1 MELNDLEKIWKE
13 KDKNEGS
20 LKINEKILLKRNYD
34 NASSEF
40 EKLLKLSVLG
50 RNLALIYFA
59 MSLVMVYLVRNVSVI
74 AYPGIAGAIG
84 MLLSFIYHFSYTNR
98 LRKLNYYSMP
108 VVDLQKAISEFRVK
122 SVGAGEYDFMVVLL
136 WIVTISPM
144 VSQYFFSKN
153 LYTYFEL
160 SISNVIILIV
170 VLLVLYVAN
179 KQMYKI
185 LYEDK
190 LLKAE
195 ADLKEILEFEL

>member
-13 KDKNEGS
+13 KDRNEGS
-20 LKINEKILLKRNYD
+20 IKINEKILLKRNYD

-40 EKLLKLSVLG
+40 EKLLKLSILG
-50 RNLALIYFA
+50 RNLALIYFIV
-59 MSLVMVYLVRNVSVI
+59 SLLMVYLVGNATVI
-74 AYPGIAGAIG
+74 ASLGIVGAIG

-108 VVDLQKAISEFRVK
+108 VVDLQKAINEFRVK
-122 SVGAGEYDFMVVLL
+122 SVGAGKYDFMVVLL
-136 WIVTISPM
+136 WIATISPM
-144 VSQYFFSKN
+144 VIQYFFGKN

-160 SISNVIILIV
+160 SISNTLILIV
-170 VLLVLYVAN
+170 VLLVLYAAN
-179 KQMYKI
+179 KQMYKT

-195 ADLKEILEFEL
+195 ADLKEILEFEI

>member
-1 MELNDLEKIWKE
+1 MELNDLEKIWQE
-13 KDKNEGS
+13 RDKNDSS

-40 EKLLKLSVLG
+40 EKLLKLSILG
-50 RNLALIYFA
+50 RNLAFVYFV
-59 MSLVMVYLVRNVSVI
+59 MSLVMIYLVRNYSVI
-74 AYPGIAGAIG
+74 TYAGIAGAMG
-84 MLLSFIYHFSYTNR
+84 MLLSFIYHFSYTNK
-98 LRKLNYYSMP
+98 LRKLNYYLMP
-108 VVDLQKAISEFRVK
+108 VVDLQKVLSEFRVK

-144 VSQYFFSKN
+144 VAQYFFSKD

-160 SISNVIILIV
+160 SISNAVILIV
-170 VLLVLYVAN
+170 VLLVLYAGN
-179 KQMYKI
+179 KRMYKA